1 MPVAIRLSRAGA
13 KKKPIYHV
21 VVADSRMPR
30 DGRFIEL
37 IGRYNPRVEP
47 SFIEIDSDKAIKWL
61 AKGAQPS
68 RTVEHLLK
76 ISGIR
81 QEFNKNKKK
90 YLQEV
95 AS

>member
-1 MPVAIRLSRAGA
+1 MGVRMRLSRAGA
-13 KKKPIYHV
+13 KKKPFYHV

-37 IGRYNPRVEP
+37 VGRYNPREEP
-47 SFIEIDSDKAIKWL
+47 SFIEINSDKALKWL

-68 RTVEHLLK
+68 QTVENLLK
-76 ISGIR
+76 ISGVR
-81 QEFNKNKKK
+81 QEFDNNKKK

-95 AS
+95 SS

>member
-1 MPVAIRLSRAGA
+1 MPVKMRLSRAGA
-13 KKKPIYHV
+13 KKKPFYHV

-37 IGRYNPRVEP
+37 VGRYDPRQEP
-47 SFIEIDSDKAIKWL
+47 SFIEIDSEKALKWL

-68 RTVEHLLK
+68 NTVENLLK
-76 ISGIR
+76 IRGVR
-81 QEFNKNKKK
+81 QEFDTNKKK

-95 AS
+95 SS

>member
-1 MPVAIRLSRAGA
+1 MAVRMRLSRAGA
-13 KKKPIYHV
+13 KKSPFYHV

-37 IGRYNPRVEP
+37 VGRYNPREEP
-47 SFIEIDSDKAIKWL
+47 SFIEINSDKALKWL

-68 RTVEHLLK
+68 QTVENLLK
-76 ISGIR
+76 ISGVR
-81 QEFNKNKKK
+81 QEFDKNKKK

-95 AS
+95 SS

>member
-1 MPVAIRLSRAGA
+1 LAVRIRLSRAGA
-13 KKKPIYHV
+13 KKKPFYHV

-37 IGRYNPRVEP
+37 VGRYNPRPDP
-47 SFIEIDSDKAIKWL
+47 SFIEINSEKAIKWL

-68 RTVEHLLK
+68 RTVEHLLRITGVRK
-76 ISGIR
+76 
-81 QEFNKNKKK
+81 EFDDNKQK

-95 AS
+95 SA

>member
-1 MPVAIRLSRAGA
+1 MAVRMRLSRAGA
-13 KKKPIYHV
+13 KKKPFYHV

-37 IGRYNPRVEP
+37 VGRYNPREEP
-47 SFIEIDSDKAIKWL
+47 SFIEINSDKALKWL

-68 RTVEHLLK
+68 QTVENLLK
-76 ISGIR
+76 ISGVR
-81 QEFNKNKKK
+81 QEFDNNKKK

-95 AS
+95 SS

>member
-1 MPVAIRLSRAGA
+1 MAVRMRLSRAGA
-13 KKKPIYHV
+13 KKKPFYHV

-37 IGRYNPRVEP
+37 VGRYNPREEP
-47 SFIEIDSDKAIKWL
+47 SFIEINSDKALKWL

-68 RTVEHLLK
+68 QTVENLLK
-76 ISGIR
+76 ISGVR
-81 QEFNKNKKK
+81 QEFDNNRQK

-95 AS
+95 SS

>member
-1 MPVAIRLSRAGA
+1 MPVKMRLSRAGA
-13 KKKPIYHV
+13 KKKPFYHV

-37 IGRYNPRVEP
+37 VGRYDPRQEP
-47 SFIEIDSDKAIKWL
+47 SFIEIDSEKALKWL

-68 RTVEHLLK
+68 NTVENLLK
-76 ISGIR
+76 IRGVR
-81 QEFNKNKKK
+81 QEFDSNKKK

-95 AS
+95 SS